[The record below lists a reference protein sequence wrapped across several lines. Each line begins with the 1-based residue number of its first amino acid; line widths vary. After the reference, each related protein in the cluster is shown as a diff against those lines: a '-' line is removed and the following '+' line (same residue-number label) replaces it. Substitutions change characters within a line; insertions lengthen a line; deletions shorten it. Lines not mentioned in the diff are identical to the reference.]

1 MDKPTARAAGL
12 VALSGAVTVISI
24 CISPWWN
31 LSVSS
36 CLTLADS
43 EVGSWNPL
51 EDRLLATGTPK
62 IPDASITNVATAMTQ
77 RGAAIASNA
86 IRCSTVA
93 SSLYPRTQDQRQFSP
108 RWVNCVYE
116 IRPRRVQSTTA
127 KVGGTCRYRSTKL
140 PRCEQV
146 PTMPGRFVMS
156 ATTGDIYPNDDQR
169 RCGFISLRRWRDPA
183 GGW

>member
-1 MDKPTARAAGL
+1 MAKPTARADRTL
-12 VALSGAVTVISI
+12 ALSGAVTVMSI

-36 CLTLADS
+36 CVARADS

-62 IPDASITNVATAMTQ
+62 IPDASITNAATAMTH

-93 SSLYPRTQDQRQFSP
+93 SSQYPRTQD
-108 RWVNCVYE
+108 
-116 IRPRRVQSTTA
+116 RRHLLDIEST
-127 KVGGTCRYRSTKL
+127 VST
-140 PRCEQV
+140 
-146 PTMPGRFVMS
+146 RF
-156 ATTGDIYPNDDQR
+156 
-169 RCGFISLRRWRDPA
+169 DPA
-183 GGW
+183 GFNLPPPAF